1 MNDLIE
7 LQKLQ
12 IEALQKE
19 LEKKNKLI
27 SDLRNLIDEFE
38 SETVNLNN

>member
-1 MNDLIE
+1 MDDLIQ

>member
-1 MNDLIE
+1 MDDLIQ

-27 SDLRNLIDEFE
+27 SELRNLIDEFE